1 MEIKNFIH
9 SQGIQLLRKLVH
21 HRNKFYTFS
30 KQINKKFFKN
40 NNIWSDNRDDKKHGG
55 NNIKSQ
61 TQLQF
66 LLLFLSKSIQYRKGQ
81 QLARNETWHTRDISP
96 GKTPRQSTRQAFWL
110 YKKKCAFHICRD
122 KKKWKWYSQARREKT
137 YLMHV

>member
-61 TQLQF
+61 TSYNFFYYFYQRVYNTEKDNSLREMKHDIQETF
-66 LLLFLSKSIQYRKGQ
+66 LLGKL
-81 QLARNETWHTRDISP
+81 LAKVLDKHF
-96 GKTPRQSTRQAFWL
+96 GSTRRSVHSISAGIRKNENDIHKHGG
-110 YKKKCAFHICRD
+110 KKHI
-122 KKKWKWYSQARREKT
+122 
-137 YLMHV
+137 